1 MRAAVPARPVA
12 GRLCYISHR
21 PMAPSIPPP
30 VTRAER
36 AVRPSA
42 PTPTADPDFPGCDP
56 VSLPTWDDVWTYE
69 GRIEYWSA
77 EAGTA
82 WVLRD
87 AGPVHETA
95 PNLLSELLTRMCL
108 ERGSRFLLAGAVYLM
123 ERDEDGRPRQVLVA
137 DQTIYLDRSV
147 WRPRDPAIVLGV
159 DPLPD
164 VILEVDHTTDVRR
177 NKLPVYE
184 AWGFPEVWVDTPDEP
199 SPNRPRRLRPGLTI
213 YVLEEGR
220 FRIADESRAFPTWTA
235 AQIHAALNES
245 RLGPRTLADL
255 TRVGRRLGEHEGTTP
270 DDDPQMGRHR
280 RQAHDAGLRAGRAEG
295 REQGR
300 AEGIAKGREQGR
312 AEGIARERAVL
323 VRLAARKFGAPTAER
338 MAALLAGLEDPDRL
352 DEACDSIIECD
363 DAEDLLSRLS

>member
-1 MRAAVPARPVA
+1 M
-12 GRLCYISHR
+12 
-21 PMAPSIPPP
+21 IPPAID
-30 VTRAER
+30 RAEYAAR
-36 AVRPSA
+36 GNA
-42 PTPTADPDFPGCDP
+42 PKPKPTAGSDFPGCDA
-56 VSLPTWDDVWTYE
+56 VSLPTWDDVWAYD
-69 GRIEYWSA
+69 GRIDYWLR
-77 EAGTA
+77 ETGTA

-123 ERDEDGRPRQVLVA
+123 EREADGRPRQVLVA

-147 WRPRDPAIVLGV
+147 WLPRDPAIVLGV

-213 YVLEEGR
+213 YALDGGR

-235 AQIHAALNES
+235 AQLHAALNES
-245 RLGPRTLADL
+245 RLSPRTFADL
-255 TRVGRRLGEHEGTTP
+255 TRVGRRLGRQEGTTS
-270 DDDPQMGRHR
+270 DDDPQLGRHR

-295 REQGR
+295 RAEGLTRGRAEGLTQGR
-300 AEGIAKGREQGR
+300 AEGIALQRTFLG
-312 AEGIARERAVL
+312 
-323 VRLAARKFGAPTAER
+323 RLAAQKFGPVTSER
-338 MAALLAGLEDPDRL
+338 IADLLAGIEDPDRL
-352 DEACDSIIECD
+352 AEAGDLIIACDD
-363 DAEDLLSRLS
+363 GDDLLSRLS